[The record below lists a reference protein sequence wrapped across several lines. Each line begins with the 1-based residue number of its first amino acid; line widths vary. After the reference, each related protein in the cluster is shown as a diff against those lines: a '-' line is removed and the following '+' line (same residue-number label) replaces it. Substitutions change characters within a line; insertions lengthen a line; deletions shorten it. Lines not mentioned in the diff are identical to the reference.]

1 MVFLLEMVRAP
12 ITNWEI
18 THTLCPRYGG
28 SRGGENQG
36 PSPHHTPP
44 PPRRG
49 ARCRLHT
56 ARLGKLFRNPDG
68 ALHPLASAGLLNQ
81 NLSAVVLAHFLI

>member
-36 PSPHHTPP
+36 PSPHHHPP
-44 PPRRG
+44 PPPAEVPG
-49 ARCRLHT
+49 ADSTLPGWESFSETQMVPFTRLPPQ
-56 ARLGKLFRNPDG
+56 AY
-68 ALHPLASAGLLNQ
+68 
-81 NLSAVVLAHFLI
+81 